1 MSQERISE
9 PSSFSRAIQA
19 AATARNFASID
30 DDVQAVS
37 DRNDAAIAAGI
48 TVAEET
54 YLISDPDDVP
64 THPGQL
70 SLRAQSA

>member
-48 TVAEET
+48 TVAE
-54 YLISDPDDVP
+54 
-64 THPGQL
+64 
-70 SLRAQSA
+70 